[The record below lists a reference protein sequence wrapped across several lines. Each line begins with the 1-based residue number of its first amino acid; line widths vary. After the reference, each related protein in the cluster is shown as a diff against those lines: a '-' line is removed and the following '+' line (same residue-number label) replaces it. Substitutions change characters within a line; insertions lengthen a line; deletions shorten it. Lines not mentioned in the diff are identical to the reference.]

1 MSRKIPLLLY
11 CNCVERS
18 EVKHLFFCKKGQ
30 PFWTVLILFVD
41 IKLNVASKLDFFFDT
56 VG

>member
-18 EVKHLFFCKKGQ
+18 ELKHLFFAKKGQ
-30 PFWTVLILFVD
+30 SFWTVLILFVD
-41 IKLNVASKLDFFFDT
+41 IKLNVASELDFFFDT